1 MVCSAHLEIG
11 KLQRTRPGEEVGWAF
26 SDRTI
31 YFGIRRVLEMRI
43 KVGTAR
49 MQKSSSGRKHGSS
62 KQTGV
67 AFVSLVIHCINP
79 TISSP

>member
-49 MQKSSSGRKHGSS
+49 MQKSSSGRKHG
-62 KQTGV
+62 KTGV
-67 AFVSLVIHCINP
+67 AFVSLVIQTHLL
-79 TISSP
+79 